1 MRTPL
6 IVGALV
12 VLAAAV
18 VLFFAVVKPGEE
30 PKVAPTEPAGQTGET
45 AAKPVPPPARPQ
57 SVTVTDRPR
66 GESAPTP
73 MTGGE
78 YPREYAV
85 GDTPIRDHRAG
96 DNKPIDIPPNIHPND
111 SRLIPSALT
120 HDISQK
126 VKAARKDC
134 VKDLPEEGRG
144 EKPRMEGQILIAIKD
159 KTLSVTQATIQLR
172 DLDGLGATAE
182 AAKQCVE
189 AHAVGLSTIAPD
201 EADLESYSI
210 NLSFMVP

>member
-1 MRTPL
+1 MLRTPL

-18 VLFFAVVKPGEE
+18 VLFFQVVKPGEE
-30 PKVAPTEPAGQTGET
+30 PKAAPTEPAAET
-45 AAKPVPPPARPQ
+45 AAKPVPPPPTRPP

-73 MTGGE
+73 MAGGE
-78 YPREYAV
+78 NPREYAV

-111 SRLIPSALT
+111 SRLIPSSLT

-126 VKAARKDC
+126 VKAAMRDC
-134 VKDLPEEGRG
+134 VKDLPKEGRG

-172 DLDGLGATAE
+172 DLDGLGAAAE
-182 AAKQCVE
+182 SAKQCVE
-189 AHAVGLSTIAPD
+189 AHAVGLSTVAPD
-201 EADLESYSI
+201 EEDLASYSI
-210 NLSFMVP
+210 NLSFLVP

>member
-1 MRTPL
+1 MLRTPL

-18 VLFFAVVKPGEE
+18 VLVVMIAKPGEE
-30 PKVAPTEPAGQTGET
+30 PTATPPTQPATET
-45 AAKPVPPPARPQ
+45 AAKPVPTPDRPA

-78 YPREYAV
+78 NPREYAV
-85 GDTPIRDHRAG
+85 GDTPVRDHRAG
-96 DNKPIDIPPNIHPND
+96 DNKPIDIPPNVHPND
-111 SRLIPSALT
+111 SRLIPSSLT

-126 VKAARKDC
+126 VKAAMRDC
-134 VKDLPEEGRG
+134 VKDLPRDGRG

-159 KTLSVTQATIQLR
+159 RTLAVTQATIQLR
-172 DLDGLGATAE
+172 DLDGLGAAAE

-189 AHAVGLSTIAPD
+189 AHAVGLSTVAPD
-201 EADLESYSI
+201 EADLASYSI
-210 NLSFMVP
+210 NLSFLVP